1 MTSLHNGIL
10 RKMAGAK
17 AEPYRFLAKEDLV
30 DPQESA
36 APAAEKAEDPAPEET
51 RAGGRTYEDVFDY
64 ASVQTEAILD
74 DARRQAEQIKTNAYA
89 AVQPELDTLRAAAR
103 NEGYRDG
110 YAAGMAQAMET
121 YRQERE
127 QQAAALEREVKA
139 FLEKASQEQL
149 TVIEQTKND
158 MRDLSLAVAEKVI
171 QVSLRS
177 SSAVISKMIQRATE
191 RLKRREWVH
200 VYIAGCNSREI
211 AQMTPQLAAAL
222 SPLSD
227 HIRVVPVNEEERGTC
242 IIEMPDTI
250 IDTSVSTQ
258 MENIRA
264 LVQEIPNEDQEG
276 PMSFSRRISDIE

>member
-1 MTSLHNGIL
+1 MIYSYRALDA
-10 RKMAGAK
+10 AGTLVK
-17 AEPYRFLAKEDLV
+17 GTLEAENRNLVVEALLSQHYTIVDLKEDKNKEAVKKGQINITLFEKV
-30 DPQESA
+30 KIADLSLFTRQLSTMVSA
-36 APAAEKAEDPAPEET
+36 GLPIVRSFE
-51 RAGGRTYEDVFDY
+51 
-64 ASVQTEAILD
+64 IL
-74 DARRQAEQIKTNAYA
+74 E
-89 AVQPELDTLRAAAR
+89 
-103 NEGYRDG
+103 
-110 YAAGMAQAMET
+110 
-121 YRQERE
+121 
-127 QQAAALEREVKA
+127 
-139 FLEKASQEQL
+139 
-149 TVIEQTKND
+149 EQTKND

-200 VYIAGCNSREI
+200 VYIAGCDSREI

-250 IDTSVSTQ
+250 IDASVSTQ

-264 LVQEIPNEDQEG
+264 LVQEIPNEDQEA
-276 PMSFSRRISDIE
+276 PMSFGRRISDIE